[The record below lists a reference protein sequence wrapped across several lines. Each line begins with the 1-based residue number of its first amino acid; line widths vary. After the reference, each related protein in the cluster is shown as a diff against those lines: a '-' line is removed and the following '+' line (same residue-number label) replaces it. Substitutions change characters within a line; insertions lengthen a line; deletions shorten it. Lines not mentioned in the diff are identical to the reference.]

1 MEMPDPENKADIA
14 GPAEMPAP
22 TAPVN
27 RKLIPLVAIVA
38 GGALVGLACAKPA
51 QLGNTATEKA
61 PPPTVMTTYV
71 VSQTVNKEL
80 RLPGELRAFQNVAIY
95 PKVQSFVDSINV
107 DRGSVVKR
115 GQVLV
120 RMSAP
125 ELASHTSEAE
135 ARVRAAQQQ
144 RFEMESRVQSARA
157 QRAEAEAKLASDEGT
172 YKRLK
177 AASAMPGVVAENEG
191 DVARGTVEG
200 DKARI
205 RALEANAKAATA
217 RVQSQVEDQRA

>member
-1 MEMPDPENKADIA
+1 MSDVESKYESPSAEDVPPLTPDH
-14 GPAEMPAP
+14 AP
-22 TAPVN
+22 TARVH
-27 RKLIPLVAIVA
+27 RKLIALVAIIAVV
-38 GGALVGLACAKPA
+38 ALVGLACAKPA

-61 PPPTVMTTYV
+61 PPPTVITTYV
-71 VSQTVNKEL
+71 VSQAVNKQL

-135 ARVRAAQQQ
+135 ARVSAARQQ
-144 RFEMESRVQSARA
+144 RLEMESRVRSVRE
-157 QRAEAEAKLASDEGT
+157 QRAEVAAKLAADEGT
-172 YKRLK
+172 YRRLK
-177 AASAMPGVVAENEG
+177 AASATPGVIAQN
-191 DVARGTVEG
+191 DVDIAQGVVEA

-205 RALEANAKAATA
+205 
-217 RVQSQVEDQRA
+217 